1 MAEKK
6 KGANTS
12 TKAAAP
18 EEEKKEPSPAP
29 KKKSTTKKKSAKKD
43 SEQEKE
49 ETRVS
54 KLNEQVRQILEEA
67 EQKGIKTNFF
77 FASTLHRYVVQLNI
91 MTNLEKK
98 IKASGELVTKEYV
111 KGRENLYVN
120 PAVSEYNKTSTAA
133 NGTVATLMK
142 ILTTLNSD
150 NPEGASKLATML
162 EKLNSDDE
170 D

>member
-1 MAEKK
+1 MAETKK
-6 KGANTS
+6 RDNKP

-18 EEEKKEPSPAP
+18 DKTKEAAEEIKNA
-29 KKKSTTKKKSAKKD
+29 T
-43 SEQEKE
+43 QN
-49 ETRVS
+49 S
-54 KLNEQVRQILEEA
+54 KLNTQVKEILKEA
-67 EQKGIKTNFF
+67 EAKGIKTNFF

-98 IKASGELVTKEYV
+98 IKKSGELVTKEYV

-142 ILTTLNSD
+142 ILTTLNSE
-150 NPEGASKLATML
+150 NPEGASKLAKML
-162 EKLNSDDE
+162 EELNSDDE

>member
-1 MAEKK
+1 MAETK
-6 KGANTS
+6 KGANKP

-18 EEEKKEPSPAP
+18 EETAQS
-29 KKKSTTKKKSAKKD
+29 
-43 SEQEKE
+43 
-49 ETRVS
+49 S
-54 KLNEQVRQILEEA
+54 KLNRQVKEILKEA
-67 EQKGIKTNFF
+67 EAKGIKTNFF

-91 MTNLEKK
+91 MTNLEKR
-98 IKASGELVTKEYV
+98 IKTSGELVTKEYV

-142 ILTTLNSD
+142 ILTTLNSE
-150 NPEGASKLATML
+150 NPEGASKLAKML
-162 EKLNSDDE
+162 EELNSDDE

>member
-1 MAEKK
+1 MAKTKE
-6 KGANTS
+6 GANKS

-18 EEEKKEPSPAP
+18 EETVQS
-29 KKKSTTKKKSAKKD
+29 
-43 SEQEKE
+43 
-49 ETRVS
+49 S
-54 KLNEQVRQILEEA
+54 KLNRQVKEILKEA
-67 EQKGIKTNFF
+67 EAKGIKTNFF

-91 MTNLEKK
+91 MTNLEKR
-98 IKASGELVTKEYV
+98 IKTSGELVTKEYV

-142 ILTTLNSD
+142 ILTTLNSE
-150 NPEGASKLATML
+150 NPEGASKLAKML
-162 EKLNSDDE
+162 EELNSDDE